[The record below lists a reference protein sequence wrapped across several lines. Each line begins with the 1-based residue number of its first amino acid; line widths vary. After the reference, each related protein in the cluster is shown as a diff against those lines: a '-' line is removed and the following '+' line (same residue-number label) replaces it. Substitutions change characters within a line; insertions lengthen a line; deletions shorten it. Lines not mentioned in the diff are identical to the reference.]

1 MKKAKKTTK
10 TATKSSKGKATKPS
24 KATRTTKAT
33 TAPKP
38 KTKPKKKKAGAKP
51 GKFTPGD
58 FEFRVGRSRTGLGLY
73 ALSPIAKGACVIE
86 YIGRDVT
93 EKEVEA
99 SRSKYL
105 FEVTKTR
112 TIDGA
117 PRWNIARYINH
128 SCRPNCEVDI
138 WRGHVY
144 VLAKRK
150 IQPGEELNYNYG
162 KDYLDTF
169 IRPKGCKCAKCDPP
183 KVSARR
189 K

>member
-1 MKKAKKTTK
+1 MKQAKTTTKSKKARKTSAASSKAGRTSKTTTASRARSK
-10 TATKSSKGKATKPS
+10 TV
-24 KATRTTKAT
+24 
-33 TAPKP
+33 
-38 KTKPKKKKAGAKP
+38 AKRP

-73 ALSPIAKGACVIE
+73 TLSPINKGACVIE

-105 FEVTKTR
+105 FEVSKTR

-117 PRWNIARYINH
+117 PRWNTARYINH

-138 WRGHVY
+138 WRGHIY
-144 VLAKRK
+144 ILAKRNIK
-150 IQPGEELNYNYG
+150 PGEELNYNYG

-169 IRPKGCKCAKCDPP
+169 IRPKGCKCMKCQPP
-183 KVSARR
+183 KASAKR

>member
-10 TATKSSKGKATKPS
+10 MATKNSKGKATKPS
-24 KATRTTKAT
+24 KATRSTKTT
-33 TAPKP
+33 TAPR
-38 KTKPKKKKAGAKP
+38 PKKKKAGAKP

-73 ALSPIAKGACVIE
+73 ALSPIKKGACVIE

-105 FEVTKTR
+105 FEVSKTR

-117 PRWNIARYINH
+117 PRWNTARYINH

-138 WRGHVY
+138 WRGHIY
-144 VLAKRK
+144 IMAKRK

-169 IRPKGCKCAKCDPP
+169 IKPKGCKCAKCDPP
-183 KVSARR
+183 KTSARR